1 MGMKIDVRMSKGLIQ
16 EDRRIKAGE
25 DDCSEL
31 LDQNRPSCWS
41 HETTASKELGFYF
54 FLDW

>member
-16 EDRRIKAGE
+16 EDRRIKAGG